1 MARRSATGSA
11 PRGERGFTLLE
22 ITLVI
27 AILGIVLGVVVPRL
41 RDPGQAELKA
51 QARRLVM
58 TFRLVRSEAVLHG
71 TPFRLNFDLD
81 EGRYWITSAEG
92 DEGLED
98 GLGTLGALAR
108 GAVLK
113 EPVAFVDVAFPY
125 LGAKVNRGQVYT
137 MFYPDGSI
145 DITVIRLGSYGQ
157 AYTLYVDPMKMKL
170 VALEGNRELQFGQ

>member
-1 MARRSATGSA
+1 VARKAATDA
-11 PRGERGFTLLE
+11 ARLGERGFTLLE

-27 AILGIVLGVVVPRL
+27 VILGVMLGVIVPRL
-41 RDPGQAELKA
+41 RDPGQAELTA

-58 TFRLVRSEAVLHG
+58 TFRLIRSEAVLHG

-92 DEGLED
+92 VEGLDD

-113 EPVAFVDVAFPY
+113 SPISFVDVSFPY
-125 LGAKVNRGQVYT
+125 LGAKVSQGQVYT

-145 DITVIRLGSYGQ
+145 DITVIRLASRTQ

-170 VALEGNRELQFGQ
+170 VGIEGNRELKFAQ

>member
-1 MARRSATGSA
+1 MSRASN
-11 PRGERGFTLLE
+11 RGGDRGFTLLE
-22 ITLVI
+22 LTLVI
-27 AILGIVLGVVVPRL
+27 AILGILIGVIVPRL

-92 DEGLED
+92 ADGLD
-98 GLGTLGALAR
+98 DGGLGTLGMLAR
-108 GAVLK
+108 GSRLK
-113 EPVAFVDVAFPY
+113 SPVQFVDVAYPY

-145 DITVIRLGSYGQ
+145 DITVIRLATYSQ

-170 VALEGNRELQFGQ
+170 LALEGNRELDFGQ

>member
-1 MARRSATGSA
+1 MARTAAAGAAR
-11 PRGERGFTLLE
+11 RDERGFTLLE

-27 AILGIVLGVVVPRL
+27 AILGVVLGVVVPRL
-41 RDPGQAELKA
+41 REPGQAELAA

-71 TPFRLNFDLD
+71 TPFRLNYDLD

-92 DEGLED
+92 EEGLED
-98 GLGTLGALAR
+98 GLGTLGNLAR
-108 GAVLK
+108 GTVLK
-113 EPVAFVDVAFPY
+113 DPVRFVDVSFPD
-125 LGAKVNRGQVYT
+125 LGASVSRGQVYT

-145 DITVIRLGSYGQ
+145 DITVVRLATQGQ

-170 VALEGNRELQFGQ
+170 VALEGNRELQFAR